1 MTRTD
6 LLWIRNLISDD
17 RDMWYDAFK
26 QEEDE
31 GERKDLLLSIERA
44 QNVIHQVDEMIQK
57 IDKED
62 FRCLRPKS
70 R

>member
-1 MTRTD
+1 MFRPD

-44 QNVIHQVDEMIQK
+44 QNVICQIDEMIQK
-57 IDKED
+57 IDKEAIID
-62 FRCLRPKS
+62 DR
-70 R
+70 

>member
-1 MTRTD
+1 MNRTD

-62 FRCLRPKS
+62 S
-70 R
+70 

>member
-17 RDMWYDAFK
+17 RDMWYDAFR

-31 GERKDLLLSIERA
+31 GERKNLLSSIERA
-44 QNVIHQVDEMIQK
+44 QNVIGQVDELIQE
-57 IDKED
+57 IDRRISDDKA
-62 FRCLRPKS
+62 
-70 R
+70 

>member
-1 MTRTD
+1 MNRTD

-57 IDKED
+57 IDRRISD
-62 FRCLRPKS
+62 D
-70 R
+70 

>member
-44 QNVIHQVDEMIQK
+44 QNVICQVDELIQE
-57 IDKED
+57 IDRRISD
-62 FRCLRPKS
+62 DAQ
-70 R
+70 